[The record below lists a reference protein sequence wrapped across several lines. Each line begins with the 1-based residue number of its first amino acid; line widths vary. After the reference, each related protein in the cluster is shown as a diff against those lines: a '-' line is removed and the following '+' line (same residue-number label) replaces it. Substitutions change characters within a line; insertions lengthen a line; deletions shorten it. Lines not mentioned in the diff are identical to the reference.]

1 MSQLQ
6 SYNLPGYGLV
16 EYQLYPHAKEVWD
29 LLSRKGHI
37 QRFKKTDHLG
47 SLREIFPG
55 AHHTRYEY
63 VIAQLALITELCS
76 MTGHQEQGFQMSSK
90 FDDFGV
96 VDKLDDPPSRGELL
110 QTLVLA
116 TNLGHLPSTFAGERA
131 FLRYI
136 AQDSNARYAFRNGVP
151 DQDKE
156 GLDNIIR
163 NFSVYRIHY
172 YISIFL
178 LHRYRNA
185 EGNKEVSRFAKEVL
199 RGYLSRSE
207 EDGQKFRVT
216 WRLYQSI
223 RRFVYLSLDTLYTHI
238 PFSIDLSNV
247 FLSFERYR
255 DEVLASNSVF
265 QNALKRLEGV
275 MRDAV
280 YLSPRA
286 LLQLSSTSNTTLQTL
301 WEQDEQRK
309 ITLMQAVLGPRKQKD
324 EIEENIFE
332 DALNRSESYEDSD
345 RLVSL
350 AYDFDPSADRAPLQD
365 TVEKE
370 QELTEKVGKTL
381 SSFGIEWDP
390 SGSSLRIAA
399 SIDRYRNG
407 PRTALKIVRELYK
420 LGDPLRDAADMSV
433 AALYENRRSL
443 NELAYQALWGWSY
456 NYRFINPDMNGTYP
470 LWMDMGTSKV
480 EDEVSEYRKGLENVE
495 ETDSDQVNEYKTTEN
510 ILKSVDYRGYTSV
523 YAGSLEVTSEQSQVA
538 EFDATIL
545 FLGDDSKDRLCMVV
559 EAKNTHGAST
569 EAKNDLEEKAEAL
582 GMADSRYD
590 IVECE
595 GGAYLQMYE

>member
-63 VIAQLALITELCS
+63 VIAQLALVTELCS

-90 FDDFGV
+90 FYDFGV
-96 VDKLDDPPSRGELL
+96 IETLDDPPSRGELL
-110 QTLVLA
+110 QTLILA

-136 AQDSNARYAFRNGVP
+136 AQDSDARYSFRNGLP
-151 DQDKE
+151 NEDKE
-156 GLDNIIR
+156 GLDDVIR
-163 NFSVYRIHY
+163 NFSIYRIHY

-178 LHRYRNA
+178 LHRYRKA
-185 EGNKEVSRFAKEVL
+185 EGNKEVSKFAKKVL
-199 RGYLSRSE
+199 RGYVNRSE
-207 EDGQKFRVT
+207 EDTQKLRVT
-216 WRLYQSI
+216 WRLHESI

-286 LLQLSSTSNTTLQTL
+286 LLQLSSTSKATLQNL
-301 WEQDEQRK
+301 GEQDEQRK

-332 DALNRSESYEDSD
+332 DALNRSESYEDVD
-345 RLVSL
+345 RVVSL
-350 AYDFDPSADRAPLQD
+350 AYDFDPSTDRAPLQD
-365 TVEKE
+365 TVEEEKR
-370 QELTEKVGKTL
+370 LTEKVGKTL
-381 SSFGIEWDP
+381 SSFGVEWDP

-399 SIDRYRNG
+399 SIDKKKG
-407 PRTALKIVRELYK
+407 EHRTALNIVKELYK
-420 LGDPLRDAADMSV
+420 VGDSLRNAADMPES
-433 AALYENRRSL
+433 ALYENRRSL
-443 NELAYQALWGWSY
+443 NELAYQALWGWDY
-456 NYRFINPDMNGTYP
+456 NYRFIKEDMDGAYP
-470 LWMDMGTSKV
+470 LWIKMGTNKIADDV
-480 EDEVSEYRKGLENVE
+480 VEYRKKLEPVE
-495 ETDSDQVNEYKTTEN
+495 GISSDEINEYTTTEGV
-510 ILKSVDYRGYTSV
+510 LRSLDYKGHTSV
-523 YAGSLEVTSEQSQVA
+523 YAGSLEVTSQQSQVA
-538 EFDATIL
+538 EFDSVIL
-545 FLGDDSKDRLCMVV
+545 FLGDDTEGRSCIVV
-559 EAKNTHGAST
+559 EAKNTHGAAT

-582 GMADSRYD
+582 GMDDSSYD

-595 GGAYLQMYE
+595 GGACLQMYK